1 MMAENL
7 PFTSEE
13 LDAVRK
19 DFPILSR
26 CVHGDVPLAYLDNAA
41 STQRPRQVIETIVD
55 VYENRYANVHR
66 GIHTLAD
73 ETTELY
79 ENAREAV
86 RRFVN
91 ARSCEEIVFTSGA
104 TAAINL
110 VARSWGDANVGEGDE
125 ILVTEMEHHSN
136 LVPWFQLAERTG
148 AVVKHVPITDD
159 GRIELDEFGR
169 RITDRTKLVAVTAV
183 SNVLGTVNPIS
194 EMVSIAHE
202 AGALVLVDGAQGVP
216 HQRTDVQAWDVD
228 FLAAGGHKMLGPSG
242 IGFLYA
248 KRELLDAM
256 PPFMGGGSMIR
267 DVYLDRFT
275 PGDLPSRFEAGTPPI
290 VPAIGMTPAI
300 AYLERLGFD
309 RIAAHERQLVEK
321 THEMFQ
327 ALGGIRI
334 FGPSP
339 EHKAGIVSFLVE
351 GVHAHDVAQ
360 LLDRQGVAVRAG
372 HHCAQPLHERY
383 GVAATAR
390 ASFYFYNT
398 PEEVE
403 RLGEA
408 IEQARAVFRRRRSRR

>member
-1 MMAENL
+1 MADNL
-7 PFTSEE
+7 SFSSDE
-13 LDAVRK
+13 LAAVRK

-41 STQRPRQVIETIVD
+41 STQRPRQVIEAIVD

-91 ARSCEEIVFTSGA
+91 ARSYEEIVFTSGA

-110 VARSWGDANVGEGDE
+110 VARSWGDANLGEGDE

-148 AVVKHVPITDD
+148 AIVKHVPITED
-159 GRIELDEFGR
+159 GRIELEEFSQR
-169 RITDRTKLVAVTAV
+169 LTDRTKLVAVTAV
-183 SNVLGTVNPIS
+183 SNVLGTINPIA
-194 EMVSIAHE
+194 EMVSITHD
-202 AGALVLVDGAQGVP
+202 AGALILVDGAQGVP
-216 HQRTDVQAWDVD
+216 HQKTDVQALDVD
-228 FLAAGGHKMLGPSG
+228 FLVAGGHKMLGPSG

-248 KRELLDAM
+248 KRELLEAM

-300 AYLERLGFD
+300 AYLERIGFD
-309 RIAAHERQLVEK
+309 RIAAHERRLVVQ
-321 THEMFQ
+321 THEMFE

-334 FGPSP
+334 LGPSP

-360 LLDRQGVAVRAG
+360 LLDRHGVAVRAG

-383 GVAATAR
+383 GVSASAR

-408 IEQARAVFRRRRSRR
+408 IEQARAVFRRRKSRR